1 MSAHTPHELH
11 DEFPH
16 DARVLHLLKL
26 ADTHFCNLAER
37 YHALNRAIHRI
48 EVEVESASDMYLAR
62 LKKQRLCL
70 LDEIAAI
77 IEEAEQRFAPE
88 TSSLGT
94 AQGKPEHKRARL
106 RQQGRTPTPP
116 AAGVLFGRADPKAV
130 PA

>member
-11 DEFPH
+11 DEFPR

-48 EVEVESASDMYLAR
+48 ECEVETTSDTYLTR
-62 LKKQRLCL
+62 LRRQRLAL

-77 IEEAEQRFAPE
+77 IEEAE
-88 TSSLGT
+88 
-94 AQGKPEHKRARL
+94 
-106 RQQGRTPTPP
+106 GRYDDPAGDTPTPP
-116 AAGVLFGRADPKAV
+116 AAGLIFGAPPKTFGEAANDQAV

>member
-26 ADTHFCNLAER
+26 VDTRFCNLAER
-37 YHALNRAIHRI
+37 YHAFNRAIHRI
-48 EVEVESASDMYLAR
+48 ECEMENTSDMYLSR
-62 LKKQRLCL
+62 LRRQRLAL

-77 IEEAEQRFAPE
+77 IESAEERFAD
-88 TSSLGT
+88 
-94 AQGKPEHKRARL
+94 RA
-106 RQQGRTPTPP
+106 GDTPTPP
-116 AAGVLFGRADPKAV
+116 AAGLLFGAPRHGFDAANDRAQV

>member
-48 EVEVESASDMYLAR
+48 ECEVEKASDMYLTR
-62 LKKQRLCL
+62 LRRQRLTL
-70 LDEIAAI
+70 LDEIAVI
-77 IEEAEQRFAPE
+77 IEQAESRFGA
-88 TSSLGT
+88 L
-94 AQGKPEHKRARL
+94 ALA
-106 RQQGRTPTPP
+106 TPTPP
-116 AAGVLFGRADPKAV
+116 AAGLIFGARSNQCAAPNTREAV